1 MSKAIPLLP
10 LYAIVSWQGQ
20 LYLLRVINIIQ
31 ESSVNIYINI
41 FLCEIFPKGLKPWFP
56 LATIMCVWEHYSKY
70 WCLLKRAVNITVFLV
85 YEITAV
91 FLIRTLTDRKHTA
104 NSVQVY
110 QFVAA
115 YNQLQLISILINNM
129 MKSLITCGTSYDS
142 SPERWKICAKSS
154 VWYHVISKNRIVML
168 SVMLVTNSEYI
179 IHFKVHYQIES
190 GVCDICWYASLYK
203 YDSVTN
209 WGILLT
215 HICFCENS

>member
-1 MSKAIPLLP
+1 MSKAVPLLP
-10 LYAIVSWQGQ
+10 LYAIMSWQGQ

-31 ESSVNIYINI
+31 ESSVNIYIDI
-41 FLCEIFPKGLKPWFP
+41 FLCEIFRKGLKPWFP

-70 WCLLKRAVNITVFLV
+70 LCLLKRAVNITVCWFLI

-91 FLIRTLTDRKHTA
+91 FLIRTPTDHKHTV

-154 VWYHVISKNRIVML
+154 VWYLVISKHRIVML
-168 SVMLVTNSEYI
+168 SVMYVT
-179 IHFKVHYQIES
+179 
-190 GVCDICWYASLYK
+190 
-203 YDSVTN
+203 SVGMHQCTSI
-209 WGILLT
+209 W
-215 HICFCENS
+215 